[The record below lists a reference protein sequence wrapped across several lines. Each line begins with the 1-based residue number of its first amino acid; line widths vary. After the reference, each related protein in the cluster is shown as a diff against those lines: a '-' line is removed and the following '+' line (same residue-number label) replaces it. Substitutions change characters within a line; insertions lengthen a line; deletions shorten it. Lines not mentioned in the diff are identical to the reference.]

1 MMRGGQLLL
10 MRASW
15 IPYHRAT
22 SLDKRTSTR
31 DKLSPNPKLTFICNS
46 VIQKLITREKK
57 YLLDL
62 DFVESDFIKPLRT
75 ANPPVLPI
83 DYVEDFIDEV
93 FGNILNVR
101 ECSRR
106 LLEVMYVHQREE
118 GPNIGGI
125 LLEAATEFSFT
136 YPTYIG
142 HYPFAEKRL
151 KEEMEANSKFR
162 LFLDVLQYRAAF
174 ITTSLKLL
182 RSSAVTPPWRTF
194 SA

>member
-1 MMRGGQLLL
+1 

-22 SLDKRTSTR
+22 SLDKRMSAR
-31 DKLSPNPKLTFICNS
+31 DKPSPNPNLTFIRNS
-46 VIQKLITREKK
+46 VIQKLIAREKQ

-62 DFVESDFIKPLRT
+62 DRVESDFIKPLRT

-93 FGNILNVR
+93 FGDILNIR

-118 GPNIGGI
+118 GPIILRIGGI

-142 HYPFAEKRL
+142 HYPFAGKRL
-151 KEEMEANSKFR
+151 KEEMEANSNFR
-162 LFLDVLQYRAAF
+162 LFLEVCCSPILSGICNNFFETIAVVSSHPA
-174 ITTSLKLL
+174 LANLL
-182 RSSAVTPPWRTF
+182 GLI
-194 SA
+194 